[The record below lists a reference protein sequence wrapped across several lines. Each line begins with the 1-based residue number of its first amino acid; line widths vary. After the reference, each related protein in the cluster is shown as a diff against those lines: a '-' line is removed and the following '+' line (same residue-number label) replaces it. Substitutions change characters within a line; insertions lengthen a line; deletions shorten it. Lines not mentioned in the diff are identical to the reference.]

1 MIRRLWP
8 WLRVLV
14 AAGILALLA
23 WRLGADAFLD
33 GLRGIDVATALAA
46 LGIGLATTVCSAWR
60 WCVVARGLGL
70 RLPLGAAVA
79 DYYRALLLN
88 AVLPAGVLG
97 DVHRAVSHGHRSGDL
112 GGGVR
117 AVVLERFA
125 GQIAL
130 IAVAGVV
137 LLTGPSLPFAL
148 APGLIAAVAVAV
160 AGLSLLVPAV
170 RRASVTFWRDAR
182 RGVLTRRALM
192 PVAVAS
198 VATVAGH
205 LALFLVAARVAGAD
219 VPVAALLPLLVLALL
234 VMALPINVGGWGPR
248 EAFLAVAF
256 AATGWDPAHGLAT
269 SVAYGVLA
277 VIAAMPGVIPLVSRQ
292 PSAAR
297 WSSNAA
303 TSPASWSRPVRAE
316 TSDGRR

>member
-23 WRLGADAFLD
+23 WRLGTDAFLD
-33 GLRGIDVATALAA
+33 GLRAIDVTTALAA
-46 LGIGLATTVCSAWR
+46 LAIGLATTVCSAWR

-70 RLPLGAAVA
+70 RLSLRTAVA

-88 AVLPAGVLG
+88 ALLPAGVLG

-117 AVVLERFA
+117 AVVLERCA

-130 IAVAGVV
+130 ITVAAVV
-137 LLTGPSLPFAL
+137 LLTGPALPFAL
-148 APGLIAAVAVAV
+148 APGLVVAVVA

-170 RRASVTFWRDAR
+170 RRAAVTFWRDAR
-182 RGVLTRRALM
+182 RGVLTRRALT
-192 PVAVAS
+192 PVAVSS

-219 VPVAALLPLLVLALL
+219 VPVATLLPLLVLALL

-256 AATGWDPAHGLAT
+256 AATGWDPAQGLAT

-277 VIAAMPGVIPLVSRQ
+277 VIAALPGVFVLVGRSAERRQ
-292 PSAAR
+292 VVAERRDETGEQVSALAR
-297 WSSNAA
+297 
-303 TSPASWSRPVRAE
+303 
-316 TSDGRR
+316 

>member
-23 WRLGADAFLD
+23 WRLGTDAFLD
-33 GLRGIDVATALAA
+33 GLRAIDVTTVLAA
-46 LGIGLATTVCSAWR
+46 LAIGLATTVCSAWR
-60 WCVVARGLGL
+60 WCVVANGLGL
-70 RLPLGAAVA
+70 RLSLRAAVA

-88 AVLPAGVLG
+88 AVLPAGELG

-117 AVVLERFA
+117 AVVLERCA

-130 IAVAGVV
+130 IAVAAVV
-137 LLTGPSLPFAL
+137 LLTGPALPFAL
-148 APGLIAAVAVAV
+148 APGLVIAGVV
-160 AGLSLLVPAV
+160 AGVSLLVPAV
-170 RRASVTFWRDAR
+170 RRAAVTFWRDAR
-182 RGVLTRRALM
+182 RGVLTRRALT
-192 PVAVAS
+192 PVAVSS

-219 VPVAALLPLLVLALL
+219 VPVTTLLPLLVLALL

-256 AATGWDPAHGLAT
+256 AATGWDPAQGLAT

-277 VIAAMPGVIPLVSRQ
+277 VIAALPGVFVLVGRSAERRQ
-292 PSAAR
+292 VVAERRDETGEQVSALAR
-297 WSSNAA
+297 
-303 TSPASWSRPVRAE
+303 
-316 TSDGRR
+316 

>member
-1 MIRRLWP
+1 VIRRLWP

-23 WRLGADAFLD
+23 WRLGTDAFLD
-33 GLRGIDVATALAA
+33 GLRAVDVTTALAA

-130 IAVAGVV
+130 ITVAAVV
-137 LLTGPSLPFAL
+137 LLTGPALPFAL
-148 APGLIAAVAVAV
+148 GPGLVVAAVV

-170 RRASVTFWRDAR
+170 RRAAVTFWRDVR
-182 RGVLTRRALM
+182 RGVLTRRALA
-192 PVAVAS
+192 PVAVSS

-205 LALFLVAARVAGAD
+205 LVLFLVAARVAGAD
-219 VPVAALLPLLVLALL
+219 VPVATLLPLLVLALL
-234 VMALPINVGGWGPR
+234 VMALPVNVGGWGPR

-256 AATGWDPAHGLAT
+256 AATGWDPAQGLAT

-277 VIAAMPGVIPLVSRQ
+277 VIAALPGVFVLVSR
-292 PSAAR
+292 SAER
-297 WSSNAA
+297 RQVAA
-303 TSPASWSRPVRAE
+303 ERRRESGEQISALAS
-316 TSDGRR
+316 

>member
-1 MIRRLWP
+1 MRRLWP

-23 WRLGADAFLD
+23 WRLGTDAFLD
-33 GLRGIDVATALAA
+33 GLRALDVTTALAA

-70 RLPLGAAVA
+70 RLPLRAAVA

-130 IAVAGVV
+130 IIVAAGV
-137 LLTGPSLPFAL
+137 LLTGPALPFAL
-148 APGLIAAVAVAV
+148 APGLLVAAAV
-160 AGLSLLVPAV
+160 AGLSLLIPAV
-170 RRASVTFWRDAR
+170 RRAAATFWRDAR
-182 RGVLTRRALM
+182 RGVLTRRAVR
-192 PVAVAS
+192 PVAVS
-198 VATVAGH
+198 SFATVAGH
-205 LALFLVAARVAGAD
+205 LVLFLVAARVAGAD
-219 VPVAALLPLLVLALL
+219 VPVSTLLPLLVLALL

-256 AATGWDPAHGLAT
+256 AATGWDPAQGLAT

-277 VIAAMPGVIPLVSRQ
+277 VIAALPGVLVLVNRSAKRRQ
-292 PSAAR
+292 VVAERRGETREKVSALA
-297 WSSNAA
+297 
-303 TSPASWSRPVRAE
+303 
-316 TSDGRR
+316 G